1 MFLDPINWLLFNTT
15 KPKQTKLI
23 DNESKFYHMT
33 DEELIEYLD
42 SNQPK
47 NKGE

>member
-1 MFLDPINWLLFNTT
+1 MFLDPINWLLFSTT

-23 DNESKFYHMT
+23 NNESKFYHMT

-42 SNQPK
+42 SK
-47 NKGE
+47 SIKK